1 MYQDMHSWGPGFEE
15 RGRALTGALTRS
27 CLCGRD
33 PRPRGWVTSRP
44 LPSPRRP
51 RRPLPRRPGAA
62 LRPARPPSG
71 PAPAAHS
78 ALRRPPALARVG
90 RGARRAGRPRSPIP
104 GPTGG
109 GGAAAA
115 ALRKPCPVAG
125 HHGNGTAEFRGRRAA
140 RPDPRPASARPPA
153 GRAAEEPQEPR
164 AAPAPARR
172 PRPAPLA
179 GPAWRRPEPPETPHP
194 SRLRPAPEVRRGA
207 RSLTSAI
214 MNIFADVSLEAGSVF
229 PKSEERLHDDR
240 NSNERR
246 HGPRPTPGA
255 LTAPGMQHSSPLV

>member
-1 MYQDMHSWGPGFEE
+1 MAAP
-15 RGRALTGALTRS
+15 ALAESTPPAAA
-27 CLCGRD
+27 
-33 PRPRGWVTSRP
+33 
-44 LPSPRRP
+44 PSPAAWRRGAACAPALRPGP
-51 RRPLPRRPGAA
+51 RRPL
-62 LRPARPPSG
+62 G
-71 PAPAAHS
+71 PAPAPS
-78 ALRRPPALARVG
+78 PRPRRSRGGGGVPDRGAGCGRRGRAGG

-207 RSLTSAI
+207 RSLTSAM

>member
-1 MYQDMHSWGPGFEE
+1 MLAERFKDWVFISLRVLCSILGPLFKQ
-15 RGRALTGALTRS
+15 TF
-27 CLCGRD
+27 D
-33 PRPRGWVTSRP
+33 
-44 LPSPRRP
+44 
-51 RRPLPRRPGAA
+51 
-62 LRPARPPSG
+62 
-71 PAPAAHS
+71 
-78 ALRRPPALARVG
+78 
-90 RGARRAGRPRSPIP
+90 
-104 GPTGG
+104 GG

-207 RSLTSAI
+207 W
-214 MNIFADVSLEAGSVF
+214 
-229 PKSEERLHDDR
+229 K
-240 NSNERR
+240 
-246 HGPRPTPGA
+246 
-255 LTAPGMQHSSPLV
+255 